1 MTIWT
6 RICYSNIFS
15 SILYSNCCIPSC
27 AEDDEEDDEDG
38 AVEAVV
44 DVPQSRSLH
53 LKFFTAWSDW
63 CEILGRACY
72 LDKADGGES
81 SGENDEKSNCLS
93 DRGMLDLEKKTGWWQ
108 AGWQGWR
115 GGWWQ
120 GQEWPT
126 YPEDVSAEK
135 PLKLVVLKPVPIKNP
150 REDSLVTYAWSQQI
164 KGNKKYI
171 FPNVF

>member
-93 DRGMLDLEKKTGWWQ
+93 DRGMLDLEKIQDTRTKRRMVTRTRMADLPGGCICGKATQARCSQTG
-108 AGWQGWR
+108 A
-115 GGWWQ
+115 
-120 GQEWPT
+120 
-126 YPEDVSAEK
+126 D
-135 PLKLVVLKPVPIKNP
+135 
-150 REDSLVTYAWSQQI
+150 
-164 KGNKKYI
+164 
-171 FPNVF
+171 

>member
-81 SGENDEKSNCLS
+81 SGENDEKSNCLA
-93 DRGMLDLEKKTGWWQ
+93 DRGMLDLEKTQDEGNLVDKGEEEDGDKDKDGRLTRRMYLRKSHSSSLFSNRCRLKIREKT
-108 AGWQGWR
+108 
-115 GGWWQ
+115 
-120 GQEWPT
+120 
-126 YPEDVSAEK
+126 
-135 PLKLVVLKPVPIKNP
+135 
-150 REDSLVTYAWSQQI
+150 AW
-164 KGNKKYI
+164 
-171 FPNVF
+171 

>member
-63 CEILGRACY
+63 CENWGALATLIKLTVARAAVRMTKRATACRIE
-72 LDKADGGES
+72 A
-81 SGENDEKSNCLS
+81 CW
-93 DRGMLDLEKKTGWWQ
+93 TW
-108 AGWQGWR
+108 
-115 GGWWQ
+115 
-120 GQEWPT
+120 
-126 YPEDVSAEK
+126 
-135 PLKLVVLKPVPIKNP
+135 
-150 REDSLVTYAWSQQI
+150 
-164 KGNKKYI
+164 KKYRMRASWLTRMKRRMVTRTRMADLPGGCI
-171 FPNVF
+171 CGKATQARCSQTGAD